1 MERGCVV
8 PGCERPFYARDL
20 CNAHY
25 LTSRKYPDETPEQLA
40 LRSRRARTPEE
51 MREMLLGRLVER
63 ESGCLEWAGA
73 KDRRGYGNV
82 RWGGKLWGA
91 HRLAYHLVVAPVER
105 GVEVCH
111 RCDNPPCCNVEH
123 LFLGS
128 HADNMADAAAKG
140 ISARV
145 GNGGRTGALNGR
157 ARFSED
163 DVRAIRASSE
173 TQTALADR
181 YGVRQ
186 TTISAI
192 ITRRTWKHV
201 A

>member
-1 MERGCVV
+1 M

-25 LTSRKYPDETPEQLA
+25 LTSRKHPDETPEQLA
-40 LRSRRARTPEE
+40 LRAKRPRTPDE
-51 MREMLLGRLVER
+51 MREMLLSRLVER

-82 RWGGKLWGA
+82 RWDGKLWGA
-91 HRLAYHLVVAPVER
+91 HRLAYHLLVAPVER

-111 RCDNPPCCNVEH
+111 ACDNPPCCNTEH
-123 LFLGS
+123 LFLGT
-128 HADNMADAAAKG
+128 HADNMHDAKVKQRMSRWHG
-140 ISARV
+140 FYTR
-145 GNGGRTGALNGR
+145 GERNTRALLT
-157 ARFSED
+157 ET

-173 TQTALADR
+173 TQMALAAR
-181 YGVRQ
+181 YGVGQ
-186 TTISAI
+186 STISSI
-192 ITRRTWKHV
+192 IIRRTWKHV

>member
-1 MERGCVV
+1 
-8 PGCERPFYARDL
+8 
-20 CNAHY
+20 
-25 LTSRKYPDETPEQLA
+25 
-40 LRSRRARTPEE
+40 
-51 MREMLLGRLVER
+51 
-63 ESGCLEWAGA
+63 
-73 KDRRGYGNV
+73 
-82 RWGGKLWGA
+82 
-91 HRLAYHLVVAPVER
+91 
-105 GVEVCH
+105 
-111 RCDNPPCCNVEH
+111 
-123 LFLGS
+123 
-128 HADNMADAAAKG
+128 MADAAAKG